1 VKENFNFNEL
11 LEYFPFLSKDKIDIY
26 NEMFPLYEYWNQR
39 INVVSQKDI
48 EYLFVRHI
56 LHSLAI
62 AKIYIF
68 NTNEKIIDVGTGG
81 GFPGI
86 PLSIMFPESEFTL
99 IDSIGKKVKVVEEIV
114 KALHL
119 KNVIVQKSRSNEIKG
134 RFDCITGR
142 AVTAFPEFYEQVKH
156 LIPRSG
162 KIFYLKGGE
171 FENEIS
177 RFKSLK
183 VFRISDYFK
192 NEFFETKK
200 LIYFTKN

>member
-1 VKENFNFNEL
+1 MKENFNLKEL
-11 LEYFPFLSKDKIDIY
+11 SEYFPFLSKVKIDLY
-26 NEMFPLYEYWNQR
+26 NEMFPIYEYWNLR
-39 INVVSQKDI
+39 INVISQKDI

-62 AKIYIF
+62 AKVYTF
-68 NTNEKIIDVGTGG
+68 KTDEKIIDVGTGG

-86 PLSIMFPESEFTL
+86 PLSIMFPDSEFTL
-99 IDSIGKKVKVVEEIV
+99 IDSIGKKVKVVDEIV
-114 KALHL
+114 KALNL
-119 KNVIVQKSRSNEIKG
+119 KNVIAQKSRSNEIKG
-134 RFDCITGR
+134 RFECITGR
-142 AVTAFPEFYEQVKH
+142 AVTAFPQFYEQVKH
-156 LIPRSG
+156 LIPKSG

-192 NEFFETKK
+192 DEYFETKK